1 MFPQR
6 CVTFVTS
13 LRRPTGNSSF
23 TDRTLFRMLPVRRGL
38 GILGGTFDPPHIGHL
53 AAAVE
58 VRSALRLE
66 RVLLMVANDPWQK
79 TGSRPLSGA
88 LDRLAM
94 TRAAAQG
101 IEGIE
106 ASDLEIA
113 RGGPTYSIDTLESLK
128 ESAPEQQLFLIVGS
142 DAATNLHTWH
152 RHEELQQLATLV
164 IVERDGESEARPHT
178 GWSILRVSLTRLD
191 VSSSDLRDRVR
202 DGRPLFPLVVPSV
215 IDEIEAR
222 GLYGLSD

>member
-1 MFPQR
+1 MP
-6 CVTFVTS
+6 
-13 LRRPTGNSSF
+13 
-23 TDRTLFRMLPVRRGL
+23 PVRRGL

-113 RGGPTYSIDTLESLK
+113 RGGPTYSIDTIESLK
-128 ESAPEQQLFLIVGS
+128 QSAPEQQLFLIVGS

-164 IVERDGESEARPHT
+164 IVERDGEGEARPPT
-178 GWSILRVSLTRLD
+178 GWSILRVSMTRLD
-191 VSSSDLRDRVR
+191 VSSSDLRDRAR
-202 DGRPLFPLVVPSV
+202 DGRPLSPLVVPSV

>member
-23 TDRTLFRMLPVRRGL
+23 PDRTLFRMLPVRRGL

-94 TRAAAQG
+94 TRAATQG

-113 RGGPTYSIDTLESLK
+113 RGGPTYSIDTLESLQD
-128 ESAPEQQLFLIVGS
+128 SAPGQQLFLIVGS
-142 DAATNLHTWH
+142 DAASNLHTWH

-164 IVERDGESEARPHT
+164 IVERDGENEARPPE
-178 GWSILRVSLTRLD
+178 GWSILRVSMTRLD

>member
-13 LRRPTGNSSF
+13 LRRPTGNSF
-23 TDRTLFRMLPVRRGL
+23 FHDRTLFRMLPVRRGL

-164 IVERDGESEARPHT
+164 IVERDGEGEARPPT
-178 GWSILRVSLTRLD
+178 GWSILRVSMTRLD

-202 DGRPLFPLVVPSV
+202 DGRPLSPLVVPGV

-222 GLYGLSD
+222 GLYGLTD

>member
-1 MFPQR
+1 MFPRR

-23 TDRTLFRMLPVRRGL
+23 PDRTLLRMFPVRRGL

-94 TRAAAQG
+94 TRAATQG

-113 RGGPTYSIDTLESLK
+113 RGGSTYSIDTLESLQ

-164 IVERDGESEARPHT
+164 IVERDGEGEARPPT
-178 GWSILRVSLTRLD
+178 GWSILRVSMTRLD

-202 DGRPLFPLVVPSV
+202 DGRPLSPLVVPGV

-222 GLYGLSD
+222 GLYGLTD

>member
-1 MFPQR
+1 
-6 CVTFVTS
+6 
-13 LRRPTGNSSF
+13 
-23 TDRTLFRMLPVRRGL
+23 
-38 GILGGTFDPPHIGHL
+38 
-53 AAAVE
+53 
-58 VRSALRLE
+58 
-66 RVLLMVANDPWQK
+66 MVANDPWQK

-94 TRAAAQG
+94 TRAATQG

-113 RGGPTYSIDTLESLK
+113 RGGPTYSIDTLESLQ

-164 IVERDGESEARPHT
+164 IVERDGEGEARPPT
-178 GWSILRVSLTRLD
+178 GWSILRVSMTRLD
-191 VSSSDLRDRVR
+191 ISSSDLRDRVR
-202 DGRPLFPLVVPSV
+202 DGRPLSPLVVSGV

-222 GLYGLSD
+222 GLYGLTD

>member
-1 MFPQR
+1 VFPQR

-13 LRRPTGNSSF
+13 LRRPTGNSF
-23 TDRTLFRMLPVRRGL
+23 FHDRTLFRMLPVRRGL

-164 IVERDGESEARPHT
+164 IVERDGEGEARPPT
-178 GWSILRVSLTRLD
+178 GWSILRVSMTRLD

-202 DGRPLFPLVVPSV
+202 DGRPLSPLVVPGV

-222 GLYGLSD
+222 GLYGLTD

>member
-1 MFPQR
+1 
-6 CVTFVTS
+6 
-13 LRRPTGNSSF
+13 
-23 TDRTLFRMLPVRRGL
+23 MLPVRRGL

-142 DAATNLHTWH
+142 DSATNLHTWH

-164 IVERDGESEARPHT
+164 IVERDGESEARPPT
-178 GWSILRVSLTRLD
+178 GWSILRVSMTRLD
-191 VSSSDLRDRVR
+191 VSSSDLRDRAR
-202 DGRPLFPLVVPSV
+202 DDRPLSPLVVPSV